1 MAYASS
7 DKQGSTTSSHAQEFD
22 LKEVITENTE
32 QNVNNATT
40 TVEPL
45 GRTIRNNFRLV
56 LWCLAAL
63 SGLLLYGYDFVIV
76 GNITSLRAFQ
86 RDYGRIYAGHLII
99 PSSWFALWKAASPL
113 GTMIGAV
120 IGGSFSDRFGRRAS
134 MAIGSIVC
142 AIGVGG
148 CVGSAYTGSLAHRR
162 GIFLGA
168 KLLQGMGIGQT
179 ASAVQTYASEIVTPR
194 LRGPIMS
201 MVPLLTLI
209 GQVIG
214 AAVIAAQSAVA
225 TKYAYV
231 TPMLSMLVFT
241 IPPFVAAIFMPESP
255 VWSVDKSKTPA
266 AERALIRLR
275 GPNADTSDLL
285 ATIRASVMTKHRSQT
300 TYMDCFK
307 SAERRQTLL
316 VMIAYTSPQFW
327 GLTLLSNA
335 SYFLQVMGMGE
346 RVSLLVVV
354 VGILLGIVGNI
365 GSLWTI
371 SHVGRRK
378 LVIFGL
384 SVTTAL
390 WLGVGIA
397 NCFANKATLW

>member
-7 DKQGSTTSSHAQEFD
+7 DKQGSTSSSHAQEYD
-22 LKEVITENTE
+22 LKELTTESTE
-32 QNVNNATT
+32 RNVDNTT
-40 TVEPL
+40 TPPEPL
-45 GRTIRNNFRLV
+45 GKAIRNNYRLV
-56 LWCLAAL
+56 IWCLAAL

-134 MAIGSIVC
+134 MAIGCVVC

-231 TPMLSMLVFT
+231 TPMLSMLAFT
-241 IPPFVAAIFMPESP
+241 IPPFLAAIFMPESP

-266 AERALIRLR
+266 AEKALIRLR

-346 RVSLLVVV
+346 RASLLVVV
-354 VGILLGIVGNI
+354 VGILLGIVGNV

-371 SHVGRRK
+371 SRIGRRK
-378 LVIFGL
+378 LVLFGL
-384 SVTTAL
+384 SATSAL

-397 NCFANKATLW
+397 NCFANRTTLW